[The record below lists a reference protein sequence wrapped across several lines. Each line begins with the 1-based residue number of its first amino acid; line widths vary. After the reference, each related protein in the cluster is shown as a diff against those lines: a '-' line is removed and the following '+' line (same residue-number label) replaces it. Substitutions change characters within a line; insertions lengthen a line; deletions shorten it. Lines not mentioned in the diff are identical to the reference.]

1 MTIKVLMIDDEQTN
15 FDSLKN
21 YAAEVHQIQLLYK
34 KSLEEGLIYLRGNKE
49 VLGVIL
55 DGRGHLKKGQD
66 KGEESDAFVHESLT
80 EIKLLEQSLNL
91 KWGKI
96 VYTAWKEKLDHTL
109 EGRGVNVYSK
119 QKVASDTELK
129 SKMFNDLKHQI
140 KKLPQSKLREKYVKY
155 FSFVNRNNVKV
166 DDSLLF
172 FVLRKTEENEDPFPF
187 NNVRSILEAMYKY
200 LKQNGFLPKDLFQN
214 KSPNL
219 TSVSRYLRGME
230 VIDYRTKVILH
241 KKRGQAPVPRHIGD
255 QINYLHQVAN
265 NRSHQA
271 QTIGFNTYKSCVFAL
286 LSFMDWCIDNNNL
299 Q

>member
-1 MTIKVLMIDDEQTN
+1 MIDDDQIN

-21 YAAEVHQIQLLYK
+21 YAAQSHQIQLFYK
-34 KSLEEGLIYLRGNKE
+34 KSLEEGLVYLKDNKDL
-49 VLGVIL
+49 LGVIL
-55 DGRGHLKKGQD
+55 DGRGHLKQGQNKGD
-66 KGEESDAFVHESLT
+66 ESDAFVHESLT

-96 VYTAWKEKLDHTL
+96 VYTAWKDKLDDTL

-119 QKVASDTELK
+119 QKVASDADLK

-140 KKLPQSKLREKYVKY
+140 KKLPQTKLREKYAKY
-155 FSFVNRNNVKV
+155 FSLINRSNLKI

-172 FVLRKTEENEDPFPF
+172 FVLIKTEENKDPFPF
-187 NNVRSILEAMYKY
+187 NNVRSVLEAMYKS
-200 LKQNGFLPKDLFQN
+200 LNKEGFLPNDLFQN

-230 VIDYRTKVILH
+230 VTDYRTKKTLH
-241 KKRGQAPVPRHIGD
+241 KKRELPPVPRHIGD

-286 LSFMDWCIDNNNL
+286 LSFMDWCIDNNKLESN
-299 Q
+299 